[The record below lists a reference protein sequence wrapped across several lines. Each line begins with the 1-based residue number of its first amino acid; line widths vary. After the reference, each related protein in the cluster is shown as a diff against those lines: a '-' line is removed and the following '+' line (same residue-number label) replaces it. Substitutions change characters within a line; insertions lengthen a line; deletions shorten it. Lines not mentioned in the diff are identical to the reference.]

1 MGLALLTTRLPHPSA
16 ETKPVPSTKLQPTK
30 EGFPMDI
37 LESGE
42 LSLCIT
48 LGAIAFFSYMYSI
61 CTLFPGD
68 VIELARLTL
77 L

>member
-1 MGLALLTTRLPHPSA
+1 MHFNQPGYHINQA
-16 ETKPVPSTKLQPTK
+16 EPKLVPITELQPAE
-30 EGFPMDI
+30 EGFIMDI

-68 VIELARLTL
+68 VMELARLTL

>member
-1 MGLALLTTRLPHPSA
+1 MDLL
-16 ETKPVPSTKLQPTK
+16 ET
-30 EGFPMDI
+30 
-37 LESGE
+37 GE

-48 LGAIAFFSYMYSI
+48 IGAIAFFSYMYYI

-68 VIELARLTL
+68 VVELAKVML

>member
-1 MGLALLTTRLPHPSA
+1 MGLALVRTRLPH
-16 ETKPVPSTKLQPTK
+16 PTK
-30 EGFPMDI
+30 EGFPVDM

-48 LGAIAFFSYMYSI
+48 LGAIAFFSYLYSI

-68 VIELARLTL
+68 VMELARLTL

>member
-1 MGLALLTTRLPHPSA
+1 
-16 ETKPVPSTKLQPTK
+16 
-30 EGFPMDI
+30 MDI

-68 VIELARLTL
+68 IMELARLTL

>member
-1 MGLALLTTRLPHPSA
+1 
-16 ETKPVPSTKLQPTK
+16 
-30 EGFPMDI
+30 MDI

-48 LGAIAFFSYMYSI
+48 LGAVAFISYMYSI

-68 VIELARLTL
+68 VMELARLTL